1 MSLAD
6 DLVKLEELRRTGA
19 LTDREFDQAK
29 AALLAGGGR
38 PAADP
43 VAANLGA
50 QLAEVRYQNELAR
63 IDREWEVEK
72 EQYMVADRYGRRH
85 VPTTGVGY
93 GSAVVGGLF
102 GVLWTVMAVS
112 ITGGHPDAPPG
123 FGPPPIVRI
132 VFPLFGV
139 LFTVGAVCYGLH
151 CVRKAEAYNRALAA
165 YQARRAAVRP
175 EDFR

>member
-29 AALLAGGGR
+29 AALLAAGR
-38 PAADP
+38 AAGPDP

-72 EQYMVADRYGRRH
+72 EQFLVADRYGRRR
-85 VPTTGVGY
+85 VPTTGMGY
-93 GSAVVGGLF
+93 GGAVLGGIVGA
-102 GVLWTVMAVS
+102 VWTVMAVS
-112 ITGGHPDAPPG
+112 ITGGAPD
-123 FGPPPIVRI
+123 FGPFAVAKV
-132 VFPLFGV
+132 VFPVVGIAI
-139 LFTVGAVCYGLH
+139 TVGTIGYGVY

-165 YQARRAAVRP
+165 YRARRDAVRP